1 MNPLY
6 NFGIRAYAFG
16 AKVLATRKEKVR
28 KMLDG
33 QKATFERLS
42 QRLDPSRRY
51 VWIHASSL
59 GEFEQGRPLIEMI
72 RRERPD
78 CHVVLSFFSPSG
90 YEVRHDY
97 AEADA
102 VVYLPFDLP
111 KNAERFLDIVKPE
124 MAIFVKYEFW
134 GNYLSALHRRRIPT
148 YIISSIFRRGQ
159 IFFRPWG
166 GMFRKMLRC
175 FTHIYVQDDA
185 SRSMLADIGVTNVTV
200 AGDTRFDRVTDIL
213 ANVKEVAQAEAIAAS
228 AKVTV
233 VAGSTWPADERFLLP
248 YFNAHDDVKLII
260 APHEVN
266 EERVAE
272 ILAVISRKA
281 VRLSQATPEQAAQAD
296 CLVVDCF
303 GMLSSIYHF
312 GDVAYIGGG
321 FGAGI
326 HNINEAAVHS
336 IPVVFG
342 PKHEKFK
349 EASDLLTLGGAFSFI
364 DNEGFTKIFDDLT
377 ADTARRHE
385 AGETA
390 GKYIADNLG
399 ATRRIFDEIFV
410 NA

>member
-28 KMLDG
+28 KMLYG

-111 KNAERFLDIVKPE
+111 KNAERFIDIVKPE

-134 GNYLSALHRRRIPT
+134 GNYLSALHRRGIPT

-228 AKVTV
+228 TKVTV

-377 ADTARRHE
+377 SDTARRHE

>member
-6 NFGIRAYAFG
+6 NFGIRAYALG

-28 KMLDG
+28 KMLNG
-33 QKATFERLS
+33 QADTFNRLS
-42 QRLDPSRRY
+42 RLIDPSRRY
-51 VWIHASSL
+51 VWVHASSL

-78 CHVVLSFFSPSG
+78 LHVVLSFFSPSG

-111 KNAERFLDIVKPE
+111 ENASRFIDVVKPE
-124 MAIFVKYEFW
+124 MAFFIKYEFW
-134 GNYLSALHRRRIPT
+134 GNYLSELRRRGVPT
-148 YIISSIFRRGQ
+148 YLVSSIFRRGQ

-175 FTHIYVQDDA
+175 FTHLYLQDDA
-185 SRSMLADIGVTNVTV
+185 SRSMLAEIGVTNVTV

-213 ANVKEVAQAEAIAAS
+213 AHVKHVAQAEAIAAS
-228 AKVTV
+228 SKVTV

-248 YFNAHDDVKLII
+248 FFNAHPAIKLII

-266 EERVAE
+266 EERVAD
-272 ILAVISRKA
+272 ILSRISRPVA
-281 VRLSQATPEQAAQAD
+281 RLSQSTPQQAAQAD
-296 CLVVDCF
+296 CLVIDCF
-303 GMLSSIYHF
+303 GLLSSVYHF
-312 GDVAYIGGG
+312 GQIAYIGGG

-349 EASDLLTLGGAFSFI
+349 EAADLMSLGGAFSFI
-364 DNEGFTKIFDDLT
+364 DNEGFTKIFDNLT
-377 ADTARRHE
+377 TDNARRRQ
-385 AGETA
+385 AGVAA

-410 NA
+410 NK

>member
-111 KNAERFLDIVKPE
+111 KNAERFIDIVKPE

-134 GNYLSALHRRRIPT
+134 GNYLSALHRRGIPT

-377 ADTARRHE
+377 SDTARRHE

>member
-111 KNAERFLDIVKPE
+111 KNAERFIDIVKPK

-134 GNYLSALHRRRIPT
+134 GNYLSALHRRGIPT

-185 SRSMLADIGVTNVTV
+185 SRTMLANIGITNVTV

-213 ANVKEVAQAEAIAAS
+213 ANVKEVTQA
-228 AKVTV
+228 
-233 VAGSTWPADERFLLP
+233 
-248 YFNAHDDVKLII
+248 
-260 APHEVN
+260 
-266 EERVAE
+266 
-272 ILAVISRKA
+272 
-281 VRLSQATPEQAAQAD
+281 
-296 CLVVDCF
+296 
-303 GMLSSIYHF
+303 
-312 GDVAYIGGG
+312 
-321 FGAGI
+321 
-326 HNINEAAVHS
+326 
-336 IPVVFG
+336 
-342 PKHEKFK
+342 
-349 EASDLLTLGGAFSFI
+349 
-364 DNEGFTKIFDDLT
+364 
-377 ADTARRHE
+377 
-385 AGETA
+385 
-390 GKYIADNLG
+390 
-399 ATRRIFDEIFV
+399 
-410 NA
+410 

>member
-1 MNPLY
+1 
-6 NFGIRAYAFG
+6 
-16 AKVLATRKEKVR
+16 
-28 KMLDG
+28 
-33 QKATFERLS
+33 
-42 QRLDPSRRY
+42 
-51 VWIHASSL
+51 
-59 GEFEQGRPLIEMI
+59 MI

-111 KNAERFLDIVKPE
+111 KNAERFIDIVKPE

-134 GNYLSALHRRRIPT
+134 GNYLSALHRRGIPT

-377 ADTARRHE
+377 SDTARRHE